1 MKKLWWDWRERAIIA
16 LLFAACLVLAFLQY
30 RWAGELSRAEAQ
42 RLFASAAGRLEQL
55 TRAFDTELGR
65 SVMDFIPSGEEVE
78 RLGPVRAN
86 EERFR
91 AASQRLDR
99 PVFRKIAAAV
109 PDKERKLQFLEANV
123 AEQRFLPGEWPE
135 AEEWQDLRDRLQ
147 GVAHGESPRGT
158 IVSPAS
164 ALMEV
169 PVFGPDQ
176 ELEWMIFELDTAYAT
191 ATWLPELVQIYL
203 NPEGEESFEVEVV
216 WRTNPSRSVDGTTP
230 VKANFKPDAEAS
242 LFPIRFLRG
251 RKPDGRWLIG
261 VTHREGS
268 IDAAVLSART
278 RNLGVAF
285 LLLALIATAGAT
297 LLRYTQ
303 QARRLALAQYQF
315 FAGISHELRTPLT
328 VIQGAGHNLL
338 SGVVKDEAQ
347 RETYVRAI
355 VKQSAQLNEMVDQV
369 LSYSAAP
376 RAPRP
381 ADAGSTLLNVAVSE
395 AIESAAIE
403 LEQSGRSVD
412 VDMPPDLPPVRGDQS
427 SLRRVLGN
435 LILNAVRHG
444 GGPVRVMAT
453 RSGPMVQV
461 QVADSGDGIPAEEL
475 QHVFEPFFRGERAR
489 TGRTRGT
496 GLGLSLVKET
506 VESIGGGV
514 AVESKV
520 GKGTI
525 FTVRLPVAV

>member
-1 MKKLWWDWRERAIIA
+1 
-16 LLFAACLVLAFLQY
+16 
-30 RWAGELSRAEAQ
+30 
-42 RLFASAAGRLEQL
+42 
-55 TRAFDTELGR
+55 
-65 SVMDFIPSGEEVE
+65 
-78 RLGPVRAN
+78 
-86 EERFR
+86 
-91 AASQRLDR
+91 
-99 PVFRKIAAAV
+99 
-109 PDKERKLQFLEANV
+109 
-123 AEQRFLPGEWPE
+123 
-135 AEEWQDLRDRLQ
+135 
-147 GVAHGESPRGT
+147 
-158 IVSPAS
+158 
-164 ALMEV
+164 
-169 PVFGPDQ
+169 
-176 ELEWMIFELDTAYAT
+176 MIFELDTTYAA

-251 RKPDGRWLIG
+251 RKPDGRWLIS
-261 VTHREGS
+261 VVHREGS

-347 RETYVRAI
+347 RETYVQAI

-369 LSYSAAP
+369 LSYGAAQ

-444 GGPVRVMAT
+444 GGPVRVVAI
-453 RSGPMVQV
+453 RSGPMVEI

-475 QHVFEPFFRGERAR
+475 QHVFEPFFRGKRAR

-514 AVESKV
+514 AVESQV
-520 GKGTI
+520 GRGTI